1 MKLPESTVHRLLA
14 RRGLMKKQPD
24 DPTSKDRRRF
34 EYESAGDLWMSDVMF
49 GPKIRDSCHQRQTYI
64 IAFIDDATRVVPIS
78 LATSSVGSGCPAKST
93 RARSLPKHRS
103 SFRSRCRATPPRRGR
118 PTRAVRRPP
127 ATSPA
132 RAIAPGLS
140 F

>member
-1 MKLPESTVHRLLA
+1 VHRLLA

-127 ATSPA
+127 CDITGSRYRPW
-132 RAIAPGLS
+132 LS